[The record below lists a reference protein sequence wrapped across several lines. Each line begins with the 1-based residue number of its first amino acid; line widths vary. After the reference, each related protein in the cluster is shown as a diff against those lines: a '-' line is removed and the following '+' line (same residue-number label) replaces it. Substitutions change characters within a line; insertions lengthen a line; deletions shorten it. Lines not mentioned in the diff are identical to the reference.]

1 MIAFVLAVVCYTVS
15 QLQLHGKLSEDET
28 GFWGNDSWRNK
39 YKYPADKALF
49 EYGKGWYYR
58 LFKIKYKERFP
69 LSATLLVSL
78 TDGYHLMQLFFKGL
92 LCVAIVFYTPLFG
105 WWDLLIYFVT
115 FGVVF
120 TVCYRLFQS

>member
-1 MIAFVLAVVCYTVS
+1 MSLIAFIIAAVCYTVS
-15 QLQLHGKLSEDET
+15 QLQMHGKLAT
-28 GFWGNDSWRNK
+28 VGFWSVHSWKHK
-39 YKYPADKALF
+39 YGMGAAPKN
-49 EYGKGWYYR
+49 WYYR

-78 TDGYHLMQLFFKGL
+78 TDGYHLMQLFFKLL

-105 WWDLLIYFVT
+105 WWDLLIYFVV